1 MSKPTYAQSHIDV
14 ALTNISVAYAPG
26 GFVADQLFPF
36 VSVNKISNKYFIY
49 TKADWLRREAQ
60 PRAPGTRAA
69 RGDYGLSTGTYTCI
83 ERAIAK
89 GVPDEIVDNA
99 DMPLRPLEDATRW
112 TTNQLL

>member
-36 VSVNKISNKYFIY
+36 VPVNKISNKYFIY
-49 TKADWLRREAQ
+49 TKADWLRRESQ

-83 ERAIAK
+83 
-89 GVPDEIVDNA
+89 
-99 DMPLRPLEDATRW
+99 
-112 TTNQLL
+112 